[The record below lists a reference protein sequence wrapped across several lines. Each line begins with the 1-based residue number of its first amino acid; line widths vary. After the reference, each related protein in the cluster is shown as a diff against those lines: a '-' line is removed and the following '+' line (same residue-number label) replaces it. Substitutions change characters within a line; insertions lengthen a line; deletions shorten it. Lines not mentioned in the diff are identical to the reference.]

1 MKLLAISDTY
11 IPADFMRDGLSE
23 LEELGVGVEVRHWGH
38 DDLIGLQQDNLAIET
53 GGPGAVELPESITQD
68 LEPFGIVVVQ
78 FAPIS
83 SSFIERASNLKLI
96 GVLRGGVE
104 NVAVESAT
112 ERGISVMNTPGRNA
126 RAVAE
131 CTMGMILAE
140 IRNIARSHADL
151 KRNNWHRSF
160 PNSEAIPELCG
171 KTVGLVGYGE
181 VGRLVAGY
189 LVAFGSRVIAFD
201 PYVSGGA
208 RVEGVP
214 PSNRGQD
221 ARDTVAFD
229 SHSSSD
235 PALAELVGLEYLLR
249 NSDVVSLHARLTDE
263 SYHLIGAKELA
274 MMKPTAVLVNTAR
287 SGLVDE
293 PALIKAL
300 EDKTIIGAALDVFD
314 EEPLPADHPFIRLG
328 NATITAHLAGSTI
341 DSFRNSPKMM
351 AGHLKNCLTGGEN
364 LPVVNGI
371 RPLPNSEK

>member
-23 LEELGVGVEVRHWGH
+23 LGDFGIDVEVRHWRH

-53 GGPGAVELPESITQD
+53 GGPDAVKLPGTITRDLGAFD
-68 LEPFGIVVVQ
+68 IVVVQ
-78 FAPIS
+78 FAPVS
-83 SSFIERASNLKLI
+83 SSFIERAQSLKLI

-104 NVAVESAT
+104 NVAVETAT
-112 ERGISVMNTPGRNA
+112 QKGISVMNTPGRNA

-151 KRNNWHRSF
+151 RRNKWHRSF
-160 PNSEAIPELCG
+160 PNSDAIPELCG
-171 KTVGLVGYGE
+171 KTVGLVGYGA
-181 VGRLVAGY
+181 VARLMVGY
-189 LVAFGSRVIAFD
+189 LKAFGSRIIAFD
-201 PYVSGGA
+201 PYVSGEK

-214 PSNRGQD
+214 PSNHGQD
-221 ARDTVAFD
+221 ARDTVTFD
-229 SHSSSD
+229 SCSSSD
-235 PALAELVGLEYLLR
+235 PPTVELVDLEYLMT

-263 SYHLIGAKELA
+263 SYRLIGKKELA

-293 PALIKAL
+293 PALIEAL
-300 EDKTIIGAALDVFD
+300 EQKRIAGAALDVFD
-314 EEPLPADHPFIRLG
+314 EEPLPADHPFVRLE
-328 NATITAHLAGSTI
+328 NVTITAHLAGSTI
-341 DSFRNSPKMM
+341 DSFKNSPRMM
-351 AGHLKNCLTGGEN
+351 AGHLRNCLAGCEN

-371 RPLPNSEK
+371 QPSL